1 MYLRTT
7 ARANKD
13 GSVVRYLALAHNQ
26 RVGAATKANV
36 LLNLGREDRLD
47 PDGLRRLVRS
57 INRYLGEP
65 DTDGTDAGTDAAAA
79 TGTDTSAEG
88 LRLIS
93 SRPAGAAWLL
103 DGLWKALDVDTAL
116 RTVLGGRRFTTDV
129 ERVLFALVA
138 NRAIDPSS
146 KLAAAEWASHDVAIP
161 GLDGMDED
169 QAYRAMDLLIE
180 ADTDAS
186 VQEAVFFAVADL
198 LNLEVDLLF
207 FDTTSTYFERD
218 TEDPDPEPGVDGEGG
233 SGGFRRYGH
242 SKDHRRDL
250 PQIVIGLAVTRE
262 GIPVRCWCWPGNTA
276 DQAILPEVRDGLRGW
291 RLGRVVTVVDR
302 GFSSRENLAYLQR
315 AGGHYIAG
323 ERMRDGNTH
332 AAEALSRQGRY
343 QQVRDN
349 LRVKEVKLDSTP
361 GVRWIICHNPDEAE
375 RDAAQRE
382 AAIARIRAELD
393 RISAARTRTR
403 EQARTRRAGAA
414 ALSAAAR
421 TKADRK
427 AAAEEAA
434 HVKAECALREHPAL
448 GRWLRQTPSGRLQL
462 DRAKITAE
470 ARLDGKYLLSTSD
483 PDLSAE
489 DVALGYKNLLEAER
503 GFRDLKSTIELR
515 PVFHRLE
522 PRIRAHV
529 LLCWL
534 ALLLIRVAERRTG
547 QTWRQ
552 INRELGRLHA
562 ITLSGPAGTV
572 VQTTEPTTA
581 QASILRACSLTPPP
595 RITTLEPAEQQKRP
609 QPASGRAWTHACI
622 LAPSPFSQVNPRI
635 RRPRLPTNCG
645 TRVPYGATNPA
656 RTKGKGQERPD
667 THKVVTAASASDP
680 RAHYEQPDLR
690 QARLVGCTL
699 DD

>member
-65 DTDGTDAGTDAAAA
+65 DTDGTDAAAVTGADTVTD
-79 TGTDTSAEG
+79 G
-88 LRLIS
+88 LRLMS

-103 DGLWKALDVDTAL
+103 HGLWKALDVDTAL
-116 RTVLGGRRFTTDV
+116 RKVLGGRRFSTDV

-138 NRAIDPSS
+138 NRAIDPAS
-146 KLAAAEWASHDVAIP
+146 KLAAAEWASCDVAIP

-169 QAYRAMDLLIE
+169 QAYRAMDLLVE

-207 FDTTSTYFERD
+207 FDTTSTYFQRD
-218 TEDPDPEPGVDGEGG
+218 TEDPDPDGEDE
-233 SGGFRRYGH
+233 SPGFRRYGH

-262 GIPVRCWCWPGNTA
+262 GIPVRCWCWPGNTN
-276 DQAILPEVRDGLRGW
+276 DQAILPEVKDGLRGW

-302 GFSSRENLAYLQR
+302 GFSSRENLAYLRR

-323 ERMRDGNTH
+323 ERMRDGSAH

-343 QQVRDN
+343 QSVRDN
-349 LRVKEVKLDSTP
+349 LRVKEVRIDSTP
-361 GVRWIICHNPDEAE
+361 GIRWIICHNPDEAE
-375 RDAAQRE
+375 RDQAARD
-382 AAIARIRAELD
+382 AAITRIITELD
-393 RISAARTRTR
+393 RITTARTRAR
-403 EQARTRRAGAA
+403 EQARARRAESATT
-414 ALSAAAR
+414 SAAAR
-421 TKADRK
+421 KKAERT
-427 AAAEEAA
+427 AEFDEAA

-448 GRWLRQTPSGRLQL
+448 GRWLRQTPSGRLVL

-515 PVFHRLE
+515 PVFHRIE

-547 QTWRQ
+547 QTWRT
-552 INRELGRLHA
+552 IARELGRLHA
-562 ITLSGPAGTV
+562 ITLAGPAGTV

-581 QASILRACSLTPPP
+581 QLHILRACELTPPP
-595 RITTLEPAEQQKRP
+595 RITTLD
-609 QPASGRAWTHACI
+609 
-622 LAPSPFSQVNPRI
+622 
-635 RRPRLPTNCG
+635 PT
-645 TRVPYGATNPA
+645 
-656 RTKGKGQERPD
+656 
-667 THKVVTAASASDP
+667 
-680 RAHYEQPDLR
+680 
-690 QARLVGCTL
+690 
-699 DD
+699 